1 MHPVSIGF
9 YGKSDTGK
17 TSLIIRLIKKL
28 TDEGYKVATIKNTN
42 KKIEIDEEGK
52 DTWKHSQAGAKLV
65 VLSSMRETDFI
76 VKENMKTKDII
87 RNISKLGCYDI
98 VLVEGASDPTIP
110 KIKLGEIEG
119 RDNTIGY
126 YDDNFE
132 KIIRIVKKEID
143 KKAPEQK
150 INMSVNGKNIPLTE
164 FPTEFIRNTIVGML
178 KSLKGIDEIDEVE
191 ISFKS

>member
-76 VKENMKTKDII
+76 VKETMKTKDII
-87 RNISKLGCYDI
+87 RNISELGCYDI
-98 VLVEGASDPTIP
+98 VLVEGASDPIIP
-110 KIKLGEIEG
+110 KIKLGEIEE

-132 KIIRIVKKEID
+132 EIIRIVKKEID